1 MPVIVGGWAPS
12 AVTPES
18 RAVLERALADT
29 DLAVTAVVSVRSQVV
44 AGTNYDMG
52 GAASTQASF
61 EQMLACTMIL
71 GDAMV
76 QGLDPRFVRFPD
88 LYRLYDFH
96 IGPKNPR
103 DQASGFK
110 GGNML
115 LIVRSPDADGKFQQ
129 LQLENGETIK
139 TSAEKNA
146 DSDTAQVLADDQ
158 EANHLIVYMGNDKV
172 VLDKAT
178 LHQPNNDGWTPLH
191 SACHMLNAQ
200 EAGIAIL
207 KELISRKA
215 DLNLVTRRGPGSFSC
230 GWTAL
235 HIACAYGLEALAIKL
250 IRAGANVNTTNSV
263 GWTPLYDVCH
273 RGYTTV
279 AQELLRAGAKHD
291 VICPEF
297 ALCPFPGQF
306 PLAEAARQGHASTV
320 KMLLEW
326 GINKN
331 MTNKLGWTALHEA
344 AYHSRVPI
352 VKLLVVY
359 GADVLLKTDRGSI
372 AKDLTIH
379 SEIRT
384 MLEDIASHLP
394 TSSSPS
400 KPASEATES
409 TSSSPPKVENKPGHP
424 KKATALSRKEEYEL
438 LGDLPSL
445 NTITIQDADSIEEDE
460 EDAEAKAPIADSP
473 PKENEQQKKKHRDP
487 SKKKKKKKAGAQ
499 DIPPEFKCAVSLKLM
514 KKPLRSPFG
523 QVFERQVIEAWFRD
537 FGNRCPLTGQPL
549 TLQELVSDDKLR
561 EEIHEWKHGPRKSKP
576 SDADAKE
583 SNGTL
588 ESKEAVT
595 PASEQDDEYAF

>member
-1 MPVIVGGWAPS
+1 
-12 AVTPES
+12 
-18 RAVLERALADT
+18 
-29 DLAVTAVVSVRSQVV
+29 
-44 AGTNYDMG
+44 MG

-158 EANHLIVYMGNDKV
+158 ETNHLIVYMGNDKV
-172 VLDKAT
+172 VLDKTT

-191 SACHMLNAQ
+191 SACHMLTAQ

-359 GADVLLKTDRGSI
+359 G
-372 AKDLTIH
+372 
-379 SEIRT
+379 
-384 MLEDIASHLP
+384 
-394 TSSSPS
+394 
-400 KPASEATES
+400 
-409 TSSSPPKVENKPGHP
+409 HP

-445 NTITIQDADSIEEDE
+445 NAITIQDADSIEENE